1 MPFLEGTHEIF
12 RIFVADHL
20 ADLVDCQRGTL
31 QEQVGFLET
40 NLLKQLGKGAAEE
53 FLDIAGAVGNGI
65 VQMGGQFLQCNGG
78 IIFLYIQQNLVVAVA
93 QRNDLGGCLPVFG
106 KAQQQDHQHTC
117 QDTVRIVVG
126 GEHFTEHIEDV
137 SSYFRIISGAE
148 EQILFAV
155 FIINTA
161 EQKTT

>member
-1 MPFLEGTHEIF
+1 M
-12 RIFVADHL
+12 
-20 ADLVDCQRGTL
+20 
-31 QEQVGFLET
+31 
-40 NLLKQLGKGAAEE
+40 
-53 FLDIAGAVGNGI
+53 
-65 VQMGGQFLQCNGG
+65 QMGGQLLQCNGG
-78 IIFLYIQQNLVVAVA
+78 IIFLYIQQNLMVTVA
-93 QRNDLGGCLPVFG
+93 QRNDLGGRLPVLG

-137 SSYFRIISGAE
+137 SPYFRIVSGAK

-155 FIINTA
+155 FIIDTA